1 MDELIRKLLF
11 KPYLKLNKKNNRSL
25 PYNWHECR
33 SLLILHEGDSPTL
46 AYFEAAIRGRF
57 PCAVCQ
63 LVDTLTSPSIEV
75 DKGTAIVVIRFI
87 SSEWQR
93 EIVRNIDDLSQVV
106 YFMDDD
112 LFDPSAL
119 TALPKA
125 YRTKIIR
132 RSAAQHRWITTHCDT
147 IWVSTPYLANKY
159 AHLNP
164 DVVPAQPT
172 PRLLALTRPV
182 KIAYHGSS
190 SHRAEKY
197 WLREVIEGVLKQCP
211 QASFEIFGE
220 HEIYKLYRNL
230 PRVTV
235 LHPMSW
241 QNYLDYTQHHRVD
254 IGLAPL
260 LESGFNTARGPV
272 KFYDFVR
279 MNAVGVYSNCAPYS
293 GFIEQNINGVL
304 LNNDPQSWIETLAL
318 LVNSINARQTLAE
331 NAKKYAYSLIKSER

>member
-1 MDELIRKLLF
+1 MDELIRKALF
-11 KPYLKLNKKNNRSL
+11 KPYLKLNKQSDNQSDSGS
-25 PYNWHECR
+25 ECR
-33 SLLILHEGDSPTL
+33 SLLILHEGNSPTL
-46 AYFEAAIRGRF
+46 AYFEEAIKSRF
-57 PCAVCQ
+57 PEAECL
-63 LVDTLTSPSIEV
+63 LVDTLTTPAITV
-75 DKGTAIVVIRFI
+75 DKGAALVVIRFI
-87 SSEWQR
+87 STLWQR
-93 EIVRNIDDLSQVV
+93 EIARNIDDLSQVV

-119 TALPKA
+119 EALPKA

-132 RSAAQHRWITTHCDT
+132 RSAAQHRWITSHCDN

-164 DVVPAQPT
+164 DVVPAMPT
-172 PRLLALTRPV
+172 SGLLEVRRPV

-190 SHRAEKY
+190 SHQAEKY
-197 WLREVIEGVLKQCP
+197 WLREVVEGVLMQCP

-220 HEIYKLYRNL
+220 HEIYKLYRDL

-241 QNYLDYTQHHRVD
+241 QNYLDYTRHHRVD

-260 LESGFNTARGPV
+260 LDSAFNLARGPV

-279 MNAVGVYSNCAPYS
+279 MGAVGIYSNCAPYS
-293 GFIEQNINGVL
+293 EFIEQNSNGVL
-304 LNNDPQSWIETLAL
+304 LSNDPQKWIDALSL
-318 LVNSINARQTLAE
+318 LVNSDKRRQQLANNAREFT
-331 NAKKYAYSLIKSER
+331 YALMN